1 MTSNVGLLRTEI
13 AFIISVILR
22 NSTFRFTSLTN
33 SIVTIHV
40 KPISYLKHHQIYN
53 FLYLRYIEINKRC

>member
-13 AFIISVILR
+13 AFITSVILR

-33 SIVTIHV
+33 FIVTIHV
-40 KPISYLKHHQIYN
+40 KPISYLKHHPIYN
-53 FLYLRYIEINKRC
+53 FLYFRYIEINKRC